1 MLVLAELSVACM
13 LHDDDQTDV
22 DELAGLCSKVE
33 ALDVG
38 SDECISW
45 RLRVVE

>member
-1 MLVLAELSVACM
+1 MACM
-13 LHDDDQTDV
+13 LHDDDHTDV
-22 DELAGLCSKVE
+22 DELAGLRSKVE

-45 RLRVVE
+45 RLRVVD